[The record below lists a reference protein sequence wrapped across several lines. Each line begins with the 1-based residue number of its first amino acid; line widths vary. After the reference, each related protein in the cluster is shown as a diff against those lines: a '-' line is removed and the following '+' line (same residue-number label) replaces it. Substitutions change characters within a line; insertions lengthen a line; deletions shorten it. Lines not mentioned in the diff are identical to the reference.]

1 MYYSLLIS
9 AKENGFNPYEYL
21 VYVFSQAPNL
31 GKAGY
36 AASFLDLLPTS
47 DKLPAELYVP
57 KPEKQEQEIFPWED
71 D

>member
-9 AKENGFNPYEYL
+9 AKENGLNPYEYL

-36 AASFLDLLPTS
+36 AASSSDLLPTS
-47 DKLPAELYVP
+47 DKLPADLYVP
-57 KPEKQEQEIFPWED
+57 KPEKQEPEIYPWEEE
-71 D
+71 